1 MADPNLMNK
10 LFGLKEGF
18 SDSEEDEAD
27 DSIRASRSMLRPKS
41 SPNHQRSRSASVV
54 AAEAEKTASVKAGRR
69 ASAIDARPGHL
80 ALGSADEGQY
90 QQYMKGAALDRS
102 ATAAGG
108 LSPHGQQDKAPTH
121 EHRASFR

>member
-10 LFGLKEGF
+10 LFGFKEGF

-41 SPNHQRSRSASVV
+41 SPNHQRSRSASVI
-54 AAEAEKTASVKAGRR
+54 AAEADKASVKAGRR
-69 ASAIDARPGHL
+69 ASAIDTRPGHL
-80 ALGSADEGQY
+80 ALGSGDEGQY

-108 LSPHGQQDKAPTH
+108 LSPHGQQDKAPAH